1 MTVYWDESLLAPDGE
16 SPDILAEG
24 DSWFSYWIPGNGNL
38 IDRLDK
44 ALGGDEVI
52 LSLAQPGDEAIK
64 MLQGTSR
71 WELQESLKAYAG
83 LKVILFSGGGNDIA
97 AKNLLPML
105 EPDCSGAAKTEDCFR
120 DGQPDIRLAQIEHA
134 YRDLITLRDVYRPNA
149 VIVTHNYDYAV
160 LGKKLLWMAW
170 LDPYMQL
177 AGVPKK
183 LRTGIVAA
191 FIDGLGAM
199 FTRLQGPGFEYVKT
213 SGTLKPADWSN
224 ELHPNS
230 KGFGKIAKLL
240 VPVLEKYL

>member
-1 MTVYWDESLLAPDGE
+1 MAVYWDESLLGPDGE

-44 ALGGDEVI
+44 ALGGDHVI

-71 WELQESLKAYAG
+71 WEMQESLKAYSG
-83 LKVILFSGGGNDIA
+83 LKIILFSGGGNDIA

-105 EPDCSGAAKTEDCFR
+105 KPDCSSETKVEDCFR
-120 DGQPDIRLAQIEHA
+120 AGQPDARLAQIELA
-134 YRDLITLRDVYRPNA
+134 YRDLIALRDVYRPNA

-170 LDPYMQL
+170 LDPYMEL
-177 AGVPKK
+177 ARVPRK
-183 LRTGIVAA
+183 LRPGIVAA

-213 SGTLKPADWSN
+213 SGTLDPADWSN
-224 ELHPNS
+224 ELHPNRA
-230 KGFGKIAKLL
+230 GFGKIAKRMK
-240 VPVLEKYL
+240 PVLQKYL